1 MCLFRVIDQRRT
13 QIPVEILIADFETFL
28 LSDGRIVGVEFER
41 SHAGSR
47 YGSVRSHV
55 VGFVAQFEQRV
66 VGVFGIV
73 CRSASNQADLVFLA
87 SGDLDL
93 EGAGEVSGADQA
105 VEFVL
110 AAEFHQF
117 DRLVAELGFVGVIHL
132 FDVLGENFADA
143 VELDVVVVLL
153 TLLFEQRVIDEGA
166 LSVFGIVAA
175 GRYGELRRIERLSVV
190 RLEIERPA
198 LSARIE
204 DGHERHAVGALYVG
218 VVAGLEHGQHR
229 DRREEK

>member
-1 MCLFRVIDQRRT
+1 MKY
-13 QIPVEILIADFETFL
+13 PALI
-28 LSDGRIVGVEFER
+28 
-41 SHAGSR
+41 
-47 YGSVRSHV
+47 
-55 VGFVAQFEQRV
+55 
-66 VGVFGIV
+66 
-73 CRSASNQADLVFLA
+73 
-87 SGDLDL
+87 
-93 EGAGEVSGADQA
+93 QA
-105 VEFVL
+105 VESVL

-117 DRLVAELGFVGVIHL
+117 DRLVAELGFVGLIHL

-198 LSARIE
+198 QSARIE

>member
-87 SGDLDL
+87 SGDFDL
-93 EGAGEVSGADQA
+93 EGAGEVSGADPGS
-105 VEFVL
+105 
-110 AAEFHQF
+110 
-117 DRLVAELGFVGVIHL
+117 RICP
-132 FDVLGENFADA
+132 
-143 VELDVVVVLL
+143 
-153 TLLFEQRVIDEGA
+153 
-166 LSVFGIVAA
+166 
-175 GRYGELRRIERLSVV
+175 RR
-190 RLEIERPA
+190 
-198 LSARIE
+198 
-204 DGHERHAVGALYVG
+204 
-218 VVAGLEHGQHR
+218 
-229 DRREEK
+229 